1 MKNIV
6 IIVSLLNG
14 FVFSSGLIQLKNGKI
29 TNSNNETVFLKGCNL
44 GNWLM
49 LEMWMLNYT
58 DRGIKDQYE
67 FIKTLEDRFG
77 QNKAETLMDI
87 YRSNWVK
94 EQDFDIIKS
103 FGMNTIRLPF
113 DYKLLMDS
121 DSKPFHLKEDAWE
134 WLDLAIEMAKK
145 RDLFIIFDMHGAPG
159 RQSGM
164 DHSGRVGYNK
174 LWSNKNFQEQTA
186 WLWKKISKLRKTSK

>member
-14 FVFSSGLIQLKNGKI
+14 FLFSTGLLQLKSGNIK
-29 TNSNNETVFLKGCNL
+29 NMNDETVFLKGCNL

-49 LEMWMLNYT
+49 LEMWMLNYA

-103 FGMNTIRLPF
+103 FRTTLDDIQALQS
-113 DYKLLMDS
+113 L
-121 DSKPFHLKEDAWE
+121 HLG
-134 WLDLAIEMAKK
+134 L
-145 RDLFIIFDMHGAPG
+145 
-159 RQSGM
+159 
-164 DHSGRVGYNK
+164 
-174 LWSNKNFQEQTA
+174 
-186 WLWKKISKLRKTSK
+186 